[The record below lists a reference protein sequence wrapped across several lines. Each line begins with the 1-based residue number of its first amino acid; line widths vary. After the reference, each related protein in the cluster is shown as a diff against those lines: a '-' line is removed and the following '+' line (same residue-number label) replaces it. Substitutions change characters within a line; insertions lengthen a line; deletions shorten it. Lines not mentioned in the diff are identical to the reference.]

1 MKLKQSQKDFID
13 SLITSPLTEDNLQP
27 THEEIY
33 DKCLDEMIIDFED
46 VSDDDFEDADE
57 IYSNLVWDYLESKI

>member
-1 MKLKQSQKDFID
+1 MKLTAKQKEFID
-13 SLITSPLTEDNLQP
+13 GLLTEEITEDNLP
-27 THEEIY
+27 EIHETIY
-33 DKCLDEMIIDFED
+33 EKCLDDVIINFDD

>member
-1 MKLKQSQKDFID
+1 MKLTQTQKDFID
-13 SLITSPLTEDNLQP
+13 SLITVELTNDNLQP

-33 DKCLDEMIIDFED
+33 EKCLDEMVIDLDDF
-46 VSDDDFEDADE
+46 SDDDFEDADE

>member
-13 SLITSPLTEDNLQP
+13 SLITTDLNQDNLQP

-33 DKCLDEMIIDFED
+33 EKCLDEMIIDFED

>member
-1 MKLKQSQKDFID
+1 MKLTIKQKEFID
-13 SLITSPLTEDNLQP
+13 GLLTEEITEDNLP
-27 THEEIY
+27 EIHETIY
-33 DKCLDEMIIDFED
+33 EKCLDDEIINFDD

>member
-1 MKLKQSQKDFID
+1 
-13 SLITSPLTEDNLQP
+13 
-27 THEEIY
+27 
-33 DKCLDEMIIDFED
+33 

>member
-1 MKLKQSQKDFID
+1 LDD
-13 SLITSPLTEDNLQP
+13 
-27 THEEIY
+27 EIINF
-33 DKCLDEMIIDFED
+33 DD